1 VFKSGPEWPASK
13 GPQAQ
18 GIECEACL
26 DQSGVREGRLSD
38 YCSRKSCKIFLAYSK
53 EARCEVLQP
62 ADVKLLGRMPR
73 CDTVSHSPDMI
84 FFIYEEDLDLLETT
98 TLLSGHPLS
107 VKLRTV

>member
-1 VFKSGPEWPASK
+1 MSVEDKTFLYFYGSGTPCVFKSGPEWPVSK

-73 CDTVSHSPDMI
+73 CDTVSHSPPPGYD
-84 FFIYEEDLDLLETT
+84 FLHL
-98 TLLSGHPLS
+98 
-107 VKLRTV
+107 